1 MSKIKLS
8 DFVAKYLK
16 ERYNVK
22 HFFMVSGGG
31 AMHLNDSLGRYI
43 NYTANHHEQA
53 CAIAAEGYSRLQGD
67 TLSVVNVTTGPG
79 GLNTLNG
86 VFGQWTD
93 SVPVL
98 YISGQVKIPT
108 TMQHYP
114 NLDVRQ
120 LGDQEVDII
129 SVVKPL
135 TKYAKMVTD
144 KNEIK
149 YHIDK
154 AIYEAT
160 TGRFGPVWLD
170 IPIDIQASIIEEDD
184 LIEFKPQNEHLLLDF
199 NDSDC
204 ESALKKL
211 KAQID
216 KNTQDFEKCQPLD
229 LHVSDCESALKKLV
243 SAKKPLIVC
252 GHGIRLSNQI
262 ENFYKLVDMLK
273 VPVVTT
279 FNGFD
284 IMDDN
289 NPYYIGRI
297 GTVGQRAGNFAL
309 QNSDCVLFLG
319 TRNNIRQASYN
330 YENFAKNAFKIVVDI
345 DKNELYKPTV
355 DVDLAINADLKM
367 FIPKIIEKLKADDY
381 KANYSPKWLEFAQ
394 ELKNKYSFEKTK
406 EYSQNENEAINPY
419 YFIRQLTNELD
430 ENDVIIMANGS
441 ACVCTYQV
449 AKVKRNQRYIL
460 NSGNASMG
468 YDLPCAIG
476 ACVKSLEKDD
486 KVKEAHKHGRIIC
499 IAGDGSIMMNLQ
511 ELETIKYNK
520 LPIKLFVLNNSGY
533 SSIRQTQRNFFKGHM
548 TGSGNDSGVSV
559 PQFYNIAKGFNLNAI
574 RIDSALNLNE
584 KIKQVLKTDG
594 FILCEAVLQKEYS
607 FSPKLSSRKLADGTM
622 VSPSL
627 EDMFPFISREEYQEN
642 IFQL

>member
-1 MSKIKLS
+1 MCYEKIRIESMSKIKLS
-8 DFVAKYLK
+8 DFIAKYLK
-16 ERYNVK
+16 ERYNVT

-43 NYTANHHEQA
+43 DYTANHHEQA
-53 CAIAAEGYSRLQGD
+53 CAIAAEGYSRLKGN

-93 SVPVL
+93 SVPIL

-114 NLDVRQ
+114 NLNVRQ

-135 TKYAKMVTD
+135 TKFAKMVTD
-144 KNEIK
+144 KNKIK
-149 YHIDK
+149 YYIDK
-154 AIYEAT
+154 AIYEAI

-170 IPIDIQASIIEEDD
+170 IPIDIQASIVEEEE
-184 LIEFKPQNEHLLLDF
+184 LVEFKPQDEKQEIVCQ
-199 NDSDC
+199 ND
-204 ESALKKL
+204 ELEQALNKL
-211 KAQID
+211 AM
-216 KNTQDFEKCQPLD
+216 
-229 LHVSDCESALKKLV
+229 
-243 SAKKPLIVC
+243 AKKPLFVC

-262 ENFYKLVDMLK
+262 KNFYKLVEKLN

-284 IMDDN
+284 IMEEDN
-289 NPYYIGRI
+289 PFYIGRI

-309 QNSDCVLFLG
+309 QNADCVLFLG

-345 DKNELYKPTV
+345 DKNELYKPTI
-355 DVDLAINADLKM
+355 DVDLRINADLKN
-367 FIPKIIEKLKADDY
+367 FIPKMLEKLNDDNF
-381 KANYSPKWLEFAQ
+381 KINYSAKWLEFAQ
-394 ELKNKYSFEKTK
+394 NLKNKYRFDKTN
-406 EYSQNENEAINPY
+406 EYRQNENEPLNPY

-430 ENDVIIMANGS
+430 ENDIVIMANGS

-449 AKVKRNQRYIL
+449 ANVKKGQRYIL

-476 ACVKSLEKDD
+476 AAVKTLET
-486 KVKEAHKHGRIIC
+486 KENKKRRIVC

-511 ELETIKYNK
+511 ELETIKYNN

-559 PQFYNIAKGFNLNAI
+559 PEFYNIAKGFNLNATK
-574 RIDSALNLNE
+574 IDEAKNLNAQ
-584 KIKQVLKTDG
+584 IKEVLEIDG
-594 FILCEAVLQKEYS
+594 FVLCEAMLQQEYS
-607 FSPKLSSRKLADGTM
+607 FSPKLSSKKLDDGTM

-642 IFQL
+642 IFKI

>member
-1 MSKIKLS
+1 MCYEKIRIESMSKIKLS
-8 DFVAKYLK
+8 DFIAKYLK
-16 ERYNVK
+16 ERYNVT

-43 NYTANHHEQA
+43 DYTANHHEQA
-53 CAIAAEGYSRLQGD
+53 CAIAAEGYSRLKGN

-114 NLDVRQ
+114 NLNVRQ

-135 TKYAKMVTD
+135 TKFAKMVTD
-144 KNEIK
+144 KNKIK
-149 YHIDK
+149 YYIDK

-170 IPIDIQASIIEEDD
+170 IPIDIQASIVEEEE
-184 LIEFKPQNEHLLLDF
+184 LVEFKPQDEKQEIVCQ
-199 NDSDC
+199 ND
-204 ESALKKL
+204 ELEQALNKL
-211 KAQID
+211 AM
-216 KNTQDFEKCQPLD
+216 
-229 LHVSDCESALKKLV
+229 
-243 SAKKPLIVC
+243 AKKPLFVC

-262 ENFYKLVDMLK
+262 KNFYKLVEKLN

-284 IMDDN
+284 IMEEDN
-289 NPYYIGRI
+289 PFYIGRI

-309 QNSDCVLFLG
+309 QNADCVLFLG

-345 DKNELYKPTV
+345 DKNELYKPTI
-355 DVDLAINADLKM
+355 DVDLRINADLKN
-367 FIPKIIEKLKADDY
+367 FIPKMLEKLNDDNF
-381 KANYSPKWLEFAQ
+381 KINYSAKWLEFVQ
-394 ELKNKYSFEKTK
+394 NLKNKYCFDKTN
-406 EYSQNENEAINPY
+406 EYRQNKNEPLNPY

-430 ENDVIIMANGS
+430 ENDIVIMANGS

-449 AKVKRNQRYIL
+449 ANVKKGQRYIL

-476 ACVKSLEKDD
+476 AAVKTLET
-486 KVKEAHKHGRIIC
+486 KENKKRRIVC

-511 ELETIKYNK
+511 ELETIKYNN

-559 PQFYNIAKGFNLNAI
+559 PEFYNIAKGFNLNATK
-574 RIDSALNLNE
+574 IDEAKNLNAQ
-584 KIKQVLKTDG
+584 IKEVLEIDG
-594 FILCEAVLQKEYS
+594 FVLCEAMLQQEYS
-607 FSPKLSSRKLADGTM
+607 FSPKLSSKKLDDGTM

-642 IFQL
+642 IFKI

>member
-16 ERYNVK
+16 EHHNVK

-53 CAIAAEGYSRLQGD
+53 CAIAAEGYSRLKGD

-98 YISGQVKIPT
+98 YISGQVKTTT

-114 NLDVRQ
+114 NMNVRQ

-144 KNEIK
+144 KNKIK

-170 IPIDIQASIIEEDD
+170 IPIDIQASIIEEDE
-184 LIEFKPQNEHLLLDF
+184 LVEFNSQNEKLEVICQ
-199 NDSDC
+199 ND
-204 ESALKKL
+204 ELEEVLNKFA
-211 KAQID
+211 I
-216 KNTQDFEKCQPLD
+216 
-229 LHVSDCESALKKLV
+229 
-243 SAKKPLIVC
+243 AKKPLIVC

-262 ENFYKLVDMLK
+262 DNFYKLIEKLN

-284 IMDDN
+284 IMEDDN
-289 NPYYIGRI
+289 PFYIGRI

-309 QNSDCVLFLG
+309 QNADCVLFLG

-355 DVDLAINADLKM
+355 DVDLKINADLKT
-367 FIPKIIEKLKADDY
+367 FIPQMLEKLNDDNF
-381 KANYSPKWLEFAQ
+381 KVSYSPKWLEFAQ
-394 ELKNKYSFEKTK
+394 KLKNKYSFYKTN
-406 EYSQNENEAINPY
+406 EYQQNENEALNPY
-419 YFIRQLTNELD
+419 YFIHQLTNELD
-430 ENDVIIMANGS
+430 KNDIVIMANGS

-449 AKVKRNQRYIL
+449 AKVKKGQRYIL

-476 ACVKSLEKDD
+476 AAIKNLETKDSS
-486 KVKEAHKHGRIIC
+486 KRRIIC

-559 PQFYNIAKGFNLNAI
+559 PEFYNIAKGFNLNATKI
-574 RIDSALNLNE
+574 NKAKNLNAQ
-584 KIKQVLKTDG
+584 IKEVLDFDG
-594 FILCEAVLQKEYS
+594 FILCEAILKEEYS
-607 FSPKLSSRKLADGTM
+607 FSPKLSSRKLDDGTM

-642 IFQL
+642 IFQI

>member
-8 DFVAKYLK
+8 DFIAKYLK
-16 ERYNVK
+16 ERYNVT

-43 NYTANHHEQA
+43 DYTTNHHEQA
-53 CAIAAEGYSRLQGD
+53 CAIAAEGYSRLKGN

-114 NLDVRQ
+114 NLNVRQ

-135 TKYAKMVTD
+135 TKFAKMVTD
-144 KNEIK
+144 KNKIK
-149 YHIDK
+149 YYIDK

-170 IPIDIQASIIEEDD
+170 IPIDIQASIVEEEE
-184 LIEFKPQNEHLLLDF
+184 LVEFKPQDEKQEIVCQ
-199 NDSDC
+199 ND
-204 ESALKKL
+204 ELEQALNKL
-211 KAQID
+211 AM
-216 KNTQDFEKCQPLD
+216 
-229 LHVSDCESALKKLV
+229 
-243 SAKKPLIVC
+243 AKKPLFVC

-262 ENFYKLVDMLK
+262 KNFYKLVEKLN

-284 IMDDN
+284 IMEEDN
-289 NPYYIGRI
+289 PFYIGRI

-309 QNSDCVLFLG
+309 QNADCVLFLG

-345 DKNELYKPTV
+345 DKNELYKPTI
-355 DVDLAINADLKM
+355 DVDLRINADLKN
-367 FIPKIIEKLKADDY
+367 FIPKMLEKLNDDNF
-381 KANYSPKWLEFAQ
+381 KINYSAKWLEFAQ
-394 ELKNKYSFEKTK
+394 NLKNKYRFDKTN
-406 EYSQNENEAINPY
+406 EYRQNENEPLNPY

-430 ENDVIIMANGS
+430 ENDIVIMANGS

-449 AKVKRNQRYIL
+449 ANVKKGQRYIL

-476 ACVKSLEKDD
+476 AAVKTLET
-486 KVKEAHKHGRIIC
+486 KENKKRRIVC

-511 ELETIKYNK
+511 ELETIKYNN

-559 PQFYNIAKGFNLNAI
+559 PEFYNIAKGFNLNATK
-574 RIDSALNLNE
+574 IDEAKNLNAQ
-584 KIKQVLKTDG
+584 IKEVLEIDG
-594 FILCEAVLQKEYS
+594 FVLCEAMLQQEYS
-607 FSPKLSSRKLADGTM
+607 FSPKLSSKKLDDGTM

-642 IFQL
+642 IFKI

>member
-8 DFVAKYLK
+8 DFIAKYLK
-16 ERYNVK
+16 ERYNVT

-43 NYTANHHEQA
+43 DYTANHHEQA
-53 CAIAAEGYSRLQGD
+53 CAIAAEGYSRLKGN

-114 NLDVRQ
+114 NLNVRQ

-135 TKYAKMVTD
+135 TKFAKMVTD
-144 KNEIK
+144 KNKIK
-149 YHIDK
+149 YYIDK

-170 IPIDIQASIIEEDD
+170 IPIDIQASIVEEEE
-184 LIEFKPQNEHLLLDF
+184 LVEFKPQDEKQEIVCQ
-199 NDSDC
+199 ND
-204 ESALKKL
+204 ELEQALNKL
-211 KAQID
+211 AM
-216 KNTQDFEKCQPLD
+216 
-229 LHVSDCESALKKLV
+229 
-243 SAKKPLIVC
+243 AKKPLFVC

-262 ENFYKLVDMLK
+262 KNFYKLVEKLN

-284 IMDDN
+284 IMEEDN
-289 NPYYIGRI
+289 PFYIGRI

-309 QNSDCVLFLG
+309 QNADCVLFLG

-345 DKNELYKPTV
+345 DKNELYKPTI
-355 DVDLAINADLKM
+355 DVDLRINADLKN
-367 FIPKIIEKLKADDY
+367 FIPKMLEKLNDDNF
-381 KANYSPKWLEFAQ
+381 KIDYSAKWLEFAQ
-394 ELKNKYSFEKTK
+394 NLKNKYRFDKTN
-406 EYSQNENEAINPY
+406 EYRQNENEPLNPY

-430 ENDVIIMANGS
+430 ENDIVIMANGS

-449 AKVKRNQRYIL
+449 ANVKKGQRYIL

-476 ACVKSLEKDD
+476 AAVKTLET
-486 KVKEAHKHGRIIC
+486 KENKKRRIVC

-511 ELETIKYNK
+511 ELETIKYNN

-559 PQFYNIAKGFNLNAI
+559 PEFYNIAKGFNLNATK
-574 RIDSALNLNE
+574 IDEAKNLNAQ
-584 KIKQVLKTDG
+584 IKEVLEIDG
-594 FILCEAVLQKEYS
+594 FVLCEAMLQQEYS
-607 FSPKLSSRKLADGTM
+607 FSPKLSSKKLDDGTM

-642 IFQL
+642 IFKI